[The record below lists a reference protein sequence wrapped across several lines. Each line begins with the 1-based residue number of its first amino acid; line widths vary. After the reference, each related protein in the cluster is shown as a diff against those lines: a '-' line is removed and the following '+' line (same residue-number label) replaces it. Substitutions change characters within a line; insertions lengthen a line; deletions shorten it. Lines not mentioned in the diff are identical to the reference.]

1 MILVPVLQDCHSVF
15 KLYIASAP
23 FSSQGGWYLAMLSMY
38 EVPIHR
44 LASSPATTL
53 TLYLYL
59 SFFEHTDDVANI
71 QSLVSN
77 PPGYAVSRFLN
88 R

>member
-1 MILVPVLQDCHSVF
+1 MILVPVWQDCHSVV

-38 EVPIHR
+38 R

-59 SFFEHTDDVANI
+59 SFFEYTDGVANI